1 MLGLLRTVAIVGYK
15 KRGKTKIVEGLVRE
29 LKNRGHQVG
38 TIKHV
43 PEEKFTVD
51 RRGSDTWRHAQA
63 GANPVVC
70 ISPGEVAVLRKRR
83 AKLEEILREFSVV
96 DFVVL
101 EGFKGSEII
110 AKVIVA
116 RNESE
121 ASELTDDLTIGFIGH
136 GVGKQPVLKLGDFK
150 ALANLVEQRA
160 TPLVGGLDCGECGF
174 PSCKDFIVAV
184 LKGRVAPD
192 GCRAL
197 KGRVSLI
204 VDGRKVPLK
213 SFMQDLIAGV
223 IAGMLSSM
231 KGAEGENIELKVSG
245 HAR

>member
-1 MLGLLRTVAIVGYK
+1 MLRTVAIVGYK

-51 RRGSDTWRHAQA
+51 RHGSDTWRHAQA

-70 ISPGEVAVLRKRR
+70 LSPGEVAVLRKRR
-83 AKLEEILREFSVV
+83 AKLGEIIREFSGV

-101 EGFKGSEII
+101 EGFRGTEII

-116 RNESE
+116 RDESE
-121 ASELTDDLTIGFIGH
+121 ASELTDDFTIGFVGH
-136 GVGKQPVLKLGDFK
+136 GIGKQPVQKLGDFK
-150 ALANLVEQRA
+150 ALADLVEQRA

-174 PSCKDFIVAV
+174 PTCKDFIVAV
-184 LKGRVAPD
+184 LMGRALPD
-192 GCRAL
+192 GCRSL

-213 SFMQDLIAGV
+213 SFMQDLVVGV
-223 IAGMLSSM
+223 VTGMLSSM
-231 KGAEGENIELKVSG
+231 KGAEGENIELRVFRR
-245 HAR
+245 AR